1 MVFSSFAFL
10 CFFLPVI
17 LILHSLVKNQIFRNG
32 LLILAS
38 LFFYAYGETVFV
50 ILLLLSVFINY
61 LIGLAID
68 KWHSKFLV
76 FLAVVLNIAAL
87 VYFKYTGFLLTLIS
101 DLFGLS
107 INIPE
112 ITLPIGISF
121 YTFQALSYVIDV
133 YRGQVKSQKNFFNLL
148 LYISF
153 FPQLIAG
160 PIVKYHDIEK
170 AITSR
175 TVSLEKMKAGIYR
188 FSLGLFKK
196 IMISNTVAL
205 VADNVFAINNSQV
218 GLMAGWLGAF
228 TYLMQIYFDFSGYSD
243 MAIGLGKMFG
253 FEFLE
258 NFNYPYMSDS
268 IQEFWRRWH
277 ISLSTWFKEYLYI
290 PLGGNRK
297 GALRT
302 YINRYIVF
310 FATGLWHGANLT
322 FIVWGLF
329 HGTFL
334 VLESSGIIPI
344 KKCKFA
350 VIRHIYTVLLVMIGF
365 VIFRADNIAQGLV
378 FLKAM
383 LGLNGMG
390 YIAALL
396 KFISP
401 YYIAIYIIAIVAS
414 TDIIKNAFLKISAK
428 NELPKM
434 LLSLVAIC
442 LCLLSLASES
452 YNPFIYFRF

>member
-10 CFFLPVI
+10 CFFLPVV
-17 LILHSLVKNQIFRNG
+17 LILHSLVKNQMIRNG

-38 LFFYAYGETVFV
+38 LFFYAYGEPVYV
-50 ILLLLSVFINY
+50 LLLLVSVAINY
-61 LIGLAID
+61 LMGIAVD
-68 KWHSKFLV
+68 KWHSKIL
-76 FLAVVLNIAAL
+76 LAITVIVNIGAL
-87 VYFKYTGFLLTLIS
+87 VYFKYSAFLLGILVPVLKV
-101 DLFGLS
+101 DM
-107 INIPE
+107 NIKE
-112 ITLPIGISF
+112 IALPIGISF
-121 YTFQALSYVIDV
+121 YTFQALSYIVDV
-133 YRGQVKSQKNFFNLL
+133 YRGQVKVQKNPLSLL

-160 PIVKYHDIEK
+160 PIVKYHDIEENIK
-170 AITSR
+170 SR
-175 TVSLEKMKAGIYR
+175 EVTFEKMKSGIYR

-205 VADNVFAINNSQV
+205 VADNVFALDNSQV
-218 GLMAGWLGAF
+218 GLLAAWLGAF

-253 FEFLE
+253 FDFLE
-258 NFNYPYMSDS
+258 NFNYPYMADS
-268 IQEFWRRWH
+268 IQEFWHRWH

-297 GALRT
+297 GKLRT

-310 FATGLWHGANLT
+310 FATGFWHGANWT

-334 VLESSGIIPI
+334 VLESSGILPV
-344 KKCKFA
+344 KKCKISF
-350 VIRHIYTVLLVMIGF
+350 VRHLYSVMLVMIGF
-365 VIFRADNIAQGLV
+365 VIFRADNLSQAWVFISGMFAANGVGFVAGLV
-378 FLKAM
+378 KYL
-383 LGLNGMG
+383 
-390 YIAALL
+390 
-396 KFISP
+396 SP
-401 YYIAIYIIAIVAS
+401 YYTIMYIVAAVAC
-414 TDIIKNAFLKISAK
+414 TDVIKRGFIKICKNA
-428 NELPKM
+428 EWPKM
-434 LLSLVAIC
+434 LLSIIAVV